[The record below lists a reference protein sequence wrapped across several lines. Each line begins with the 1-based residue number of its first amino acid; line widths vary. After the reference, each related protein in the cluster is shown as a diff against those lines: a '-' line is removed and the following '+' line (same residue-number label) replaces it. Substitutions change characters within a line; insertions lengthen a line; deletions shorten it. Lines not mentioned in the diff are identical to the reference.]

1 MNDNRNI
8 DYVTKYK
15 KLWMYFLL
23 SDTLS
28 KLFVLKYFYIPWGP
42 SLVPLLLVLI
52 YIISFLHRNYSYF
65 CI

>member
-1 MNDNRNI
+1 MNDNRDI

-15 KLWMYFLL
+15 SLWIYFLL

-28 KLFVLKYFYIPWGP
+28 NLLVLKYFYIPWRP
-42 SLVPLLLVLI
+42 FLVPLLLVLI
-52 YIISFLHRNYSYF
+52 YIVSFLDRNYSYF

>member
-42 SLVPLLLVLI
+42 FLVPLLLVLI